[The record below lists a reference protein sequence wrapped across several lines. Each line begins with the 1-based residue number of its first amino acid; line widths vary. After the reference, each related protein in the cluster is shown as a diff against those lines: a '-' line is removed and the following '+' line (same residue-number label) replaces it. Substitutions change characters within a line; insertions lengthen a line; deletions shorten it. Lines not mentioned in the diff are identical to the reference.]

1 MTSQGE
7 DHVKQLSSP
16 QQRRNLELAANLADV
31 EARLTAAARAAGR
44 DRSELTLIAVSK
56 TWPVGDIAA
65 LHALGVADFGENRDQ
80 EARDKAAE
88 LPQVRWHFV
97 GTLQS
102 SKARSV
108 GSYAAVVHS
117 VDRPSLVRGLAQA
130 AAEREGGL
138 AVLLQ
143 VSLDGD
149 TARGGVLPVDLPAL
163 AEATAT
169 APGLQL
175 AGVMAVA
182 PRASDPVQAFTE
194 LARLAARLRL
204 EHPQASWIS
213 AGMSGDLEAA
223 IAAGA
228 THVRVGSALF
238 GHRTPVLR

>member
-1 MTSQGE
+1 MTT
-7 DHVKQLSSP
+7 P
-16 QQRRNLELAANLADV
+16 QPPRALELAANLADV
-31 EARLTAAARAAGR
+31 EARLSAAARAAGR

-56 TWPVGDIAA
+56 TWPVGDITA
-65 LHALGVADFGENRDQ
+65 LQALGVADFGENRDQ
-80 EARDKAAE
+80 EARDKAAV

-108 GSYAAVVHS
+108 ASYAAVVHS
-117 VDRPSLVRGLAQA
+117 VDRLSLVRGLAQS
-130 AAEREGGL
+130 AAEREGRL

-149 TARGGVLPVDLPAL
+149 SARGGVLAADLPAL
-163 AEATAT
+163 AEATAR
-169 APGLQL
+169 APGLRL

-182 PRASDPVQAFTE
+182 PRVGDPVQAFSE
-194 LARLAARLRL
+194 LARLAASLRR

-213 AGMSGDLEAA
+213 AGMSGDLESA